1 MPSPFP
7 GMDPYIEG
15 QEWMSFHAEF
25 CVEIARQLRPLL
37 RPRYLALT
45 VRRFVTDT
53 PEDLAITSKSDSVYP
68 DVGVVERSP
77 VPLPQHEGFTAVL
90 EPTLQAATLMPEM
103 VPQYAV
109 EIRDVEERRLVT
121 LIEVLSPANK
131 RGEGYQE
138 YVEKRTRILLSTT
151 HLLEIDLLRNGSR
164 VPMRDELP
172 ESPYFVFLS
181 RWQRRPITD
190 IWEVGIDQTL
200 PTVPIPLLPADKDV
214 ALDLQLAFT
223 TVYDSIGYDL
233 LLDYTRPAD
242 VPLKGK
248 AAKWAA
254 ERLASTSK

>member
-7 GMDPYIEG
+7 GMDPYLEG

-25 CVEIARQLRPLL
+25 CVEIARQLRPAL
-37 RPRYLALT
+37 RPRYMALT

-53 PEDLAITSKSDSVYP
+53 PEDLAITAKSDSMYP

-77 VPLPQHEGFTAVL
+77 VPLPMPETNATVL
-90 EPTLQAATLMPEM
+90 EPTLQAATLMPER

-121 LIEVLSPANK
+121 LIELLSPANK

-151 HLLEIDLLRNGSR
+151 HLLEIDLLRSGTR

-172 ESPYFVFLS
+172 ESPYFIFLS

-190 IWEVGIDQTL
+190 IWEVGIDQPL
-200 PTVPIPLLPADKDV
+200 PTVPIPLLPEDKDV
-214 ALDLQLAFT
+214 ALDLELAFS

-254 ERLASTSK
+254 ELLAASAK